1 MGLFDSAKE
10 SRDMDFG
17 DDVSQGISKQ
27 GMEQYIEDLKADLL
41 IKVSEKLEDT
51 DAMAQAI
58 ARGWQGQSRDNFLD
72 QFEKGIRAVQADLAS
87 EYSDLMM
94 RLSELTRNYYEQ
106 DAKMVD

>member
-1 MGLFDSAKE
+1 MGLFDTARE

-27 GMEQYIEDLKADLL
+27 GMEEYIQNLQTDLL
-41 IKVSEKLEDT
+41 TKVNEKLEDT

-72 QFEKGIRAVQADLAS
+72 QFEKGIRTVQSDLKS

-106 DAKMVD
+106 DAKMVN

>member
-1 MGLFDSAKE
+1 MGLFDSARE

-27 GMEQYIEDLKADLL
+27 GMEEYIQNLRTDLL
-41 IKVSEKLEDT
+41 TKVNEKLEDT

-58 ARGWQGQSRDNFLD
+58 ARGWQGQSRDNFLN
-72 QFEKGIRAVQADLAS
+72 QFEKGIRTVQSDLRS
-87 EYSDLMM
+87 EYTDLLM
-94 RLSELTRNYYEQ
+94 RLSELTSNYYEQ

>member
-10 SRDMDFG
+10 ARDMDFG

-27 GMEQYIEDLKADLL
+27 GMEEYMENLKTDLL
-41 IKVSEKLEDT
+41 VKVNEQLEETDT
-51 DAMAQAI
+51 MAQAI

-72 QFEKGIRAVQADLAS
+72 QFEKGIRAVQADLLS

-94 RLSELTRNYYEQ
+94 RLGELTKNYYAQ